1 MYRSAFR
8 KALGGIAVVGSVAAM
23 SLAGSTAAAASTTTA
38 RPVGTESHARSP
50 LGTRSLPDREAGY
63 RGTQGFNLCLLS
75 RCSIGSD
82 DGVGSGI
89 GLVQGGNLCLLSTCE
104 VRP

>member
-75 RCSIGSD
+75 PAARSGRTTEWAAASD
-82 DGVGSGI
+82 W
-89 GLVQGGNLCLLSTCE
+89 CRAETCACC
-104 VRP
+104 RPAK